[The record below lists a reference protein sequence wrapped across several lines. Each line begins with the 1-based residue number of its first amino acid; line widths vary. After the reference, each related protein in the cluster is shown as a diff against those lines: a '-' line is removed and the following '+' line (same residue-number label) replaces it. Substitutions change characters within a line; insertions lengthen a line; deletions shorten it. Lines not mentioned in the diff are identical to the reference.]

1 MLTAGSPVWCV
12 ARLCVYPARPLAL
25 IAGYVLRS
33 AFAVCAFSAWF
44 WFLVL
49 VLRLRLCLCLMFK
62 LPLPLPFYIHHP
74 QSQSQSRARH
84 QTTTVKHNPTP
95 TPRSWSS
102 WSCVCSLGCFSRLA
116 VHCKLQCATKNLQK
130 QTPHSTT
137 REVYCKLWELGKKLP
152 LPHTSLERGVGYMA
166 RNARINQAG
175 RSETQACGLPC
186 HNLRPKCHT
195 ECDLGLSPAAPCH
208 AH

>member
-1 MLTAGSPVWCV
+1 MFRLLRIACRYGCCTHSRHFAPWSGSWDVL
-12 ARLCVYPARPLAL
+12 ARARPA
-25 IAGYVLRS
+25 S
-33 AFAVCAFSAWF
+33 E
-44 WFLVL
+44 
-49 VLRLRLCLCLMFK
+49 M
-62 LPLPLPFYIHHP
+62 
-74 QSQSQSRARH
+74 
-84 QTTTVKHNPTP
+84 
-95 TPRSWSS
+95 
-102 WSCVCSLGCFSRLA
+102 LGCFSRLA